1 MTELENISQ
10 TDEEQAIQ
18 ASIQASLKELIG
30 DAPSPDAP
38 SEAVAETTLTTT
50 PETLIQEPAQDT
62 IPAPTAEEF
71 SQKETTE
78 SIEIPADA
86 GTEKANDDTQ
96 EIGFEDSTQESSENF
111 AQAAFAETTQDA
123 ADDVTGDILFEEV
136 LDIDSIQQK
145 LLERIYEDD
154 PEIQTSQDVDTVIDK
169 QAAIIEEKKAKLPV
183 RAQSITSRKYVV
195 YVDSE
200 NIDFMENLSI
210 EERKEIINKLLKEQ
224 HEIAVQTKEFRK
236 RKKYVNHTL
245 IACLTFIIGF
255 PIMFIMVNK
264 SIEASM
270 TNYQEA
276 KQNIAKLYKQGGKVK
291 IEQVQP

>member
-10 TDEEQAIQ
+10 TDDEQAIQ

-38 SEAVAETTLTTT
+38 NEAITESV
-50 PETLIQEPAQDT
+50 PETVSEPAAEAALEAAIEELPQEE
-62 IPAPTAEEF
+62 PA
-71 SQKETTE
+71 E
-78 SIEIPADA
+78 SIEVPADA
-86 GTEKANDDTQ
+86 STEKADADAT
-96 EIGFEDSTQESSENF
+96 EITFEDSTQELSDDFTQEN
-111 AQAAFAETTQDA
+111 ATETTQE
-123 ADDVTGDILFEEV
+123 DDFTGDILFEEV

-154 PEIQTSQDVDTVIDK
+154 PEIQTSQEVDTVIDK
-169 QAAIIEEKKAKLPV
+169 QAAIIEEKKAKLPA
-183 RAQSITSRKYVV
+183 RAHSITSRKYVV

-210 EERKEIINKLLKEQ
+210 DERKEIINKILKEQ
-224 HEIAVQTKEFRK
+224 HEVSVQTKEFRK
-236 RKKYVNHTL
+236 KKKVLNHAL
-245 IACLTFIIGF
+245 IACFTFIIGF

-264 SIEASM
+264 SFEASM

-276 KQNIAKLYKQGGKVK
+276 KQNVARLYKQDGKVK
-291 IEQVQP
+291 MEQAQQQ